1 MANTKKRTEET
12 VEKIRAKVRA
22 NKPATENLVTNESA
36 NNNIETADKATLK
49 FNSSISEPDYLKTLY
64 GQVRIGM
71 TCQSPSDN
79 ENLLS
84 TPKNCLKVFETIFP
98 LLEILNSFSW
108 CGKPIKNKFYEAIKQ
123 WDEMPLNLDKNILG
137 ASIQGELGIILVES
151 AQLINHF
158 LIQNK
163 FNLDEFKNLIH
174 ETKNSLDLIEND
186 FIKTKDVND
195 ILEGISRIFPEIKF
209 TQFKQSL
216 PVIAPRLFEKSNLNQ
231 NSSSRVMDIFFCIC
245 VSKSLPFTKIG
256 EAIQTTKKYT
266 NGDIN
271 LIFREAIEDSL
282 IRDFGIDT
290 YKIFNLLVCYWYD
303 NLAKSLDNNLTVS
316 VNDLLDYA
324 KRKNKV
330 VKETETGKTKK
341 LTKEINYAWIAH
353 HIDLLKS
360 VRVYSPKIV
369 PTAKGKKAFAIS
381 ETPLIEFSELTY
393 SPSQLDIN
401 GNRDFSN
408 VQDILINF
416 KIGKWFEYF
425 NSEKHLIEF
434 GYCHKEAIAS
444 EGNLSHLLN
453 WLSFKLEHNQT
464 GNFKVITILEQIG
477 FKEKLEEINRETN
490 AKKKS
495 DLKRNLYSEFKK
507 LLKDSDSIPDPYQ
520 WEYQNHPQW
529 LLDDTLTKPRGK
541 WWEIFLNTVIV
552 FKHPECLIGEGK
564 EFKREQIKPI
574 KALPEAKPIKTT
586 EDLKFVMTKF
596 NISIRDLVKKSETK
610 YTYYKLQK
618 SLKDDILKES
628 EIRQLITYC
637 YQINQERKN

>member
-1 MANTKKRTEET
+1 MTKSNKKTRDNARLAELFQIGEDVTDNNDNTTTHTSPLT
-12 VEKIRAKVRA
+12 V
-22 NKPATENLVTNESA
+22 NTDFL
-36 NNNIETADKATLK
+36 NNNEDYEVSSLK
-49 FNSSISEPDYLKTLY
+49 YIKFDIFD
-64 GQVRIGM
+64 V
-71 TCQSPSDN
+71 PSDN
-79 ENLLS
+79 TDLLTNLKVCLELIEALKPLKDSLGQSRDYITAKNFLINSQNRLTKIADTTIKEAIESNAKLFTRHYLKNLGTTLNLLLIE
-84 TPKNCLKVFETIFP
+84 PKISLNKLSSIVNSFEHELGVPIKSIG
-98 LLEILNSFSW
+98 LNDIEEILNCISEIFS
-108 CGKPIKNKFYEAIKQ
+108 
-123 WDEMPLNLDKNILG
+123 
-137 ASIQGELGIILVES
+137 
-151 AQLINHF
+151 
-158 LIQNK
+158 
-163 FNLDEFKNLIH
+163 
-174 ETKNSLDLIEND
+174 
-186 FIKTKDVND
+186 
-195 ILEGISRIFPEIKF
+195 EIKLP
-209 TQFKQSL
+209 QFKPYS
-216 PVIAPRLFEKSNLNQ
+216 PVIAPRLFEKSNLTK

-303 NLAKSLDNNLTVS
+303 NLRSLNSNLTVS

-324 KRKNKV
+324 ERKNKV
-330 VKETETGKTKK
+330 VKETETSKTKK

-360 VRVYSPKIV
+360 IRVYSPKIV
-369 PTAKGKKAFAIS
+369 PNARGKKAFAIS

-408 VQDILINF
+408 VRDIIINF

-425 NSEKHLIEF
+425 NSENYLREF

-477 FKEKLEEINRETN
+477 FKENLEEINRETN
-490 AKKKS
+490 PKKKS
-495 DLKRNLYSEFKK
+495 DLKRNCYNEFKK
-507 LLKDSDSIPDPYQ
+507 LLKDSDSIQDPYQ
-520 WEYQNHPQW
+520 WEYQNPPQW

-541 WWEIFLNTVIV
+541 WWDIWLNTVIV
-552 FKHPECLIGEGK
+552 FKHPLCLIGEGK
-564 EFKREQIKPI
+564 EFKREKIKPV
-574 KALPEAKPIKTT
+574 KALPEATKKLTV
-586 EDLKFVMTKF
+586 EDLKSALASYSDNPNV
-596 NISIRDLVKKSETK
+596 SIRKIATHYDMPKSTLSTKIKSGKLTQKEIEDLINVTHFLGKKK
-610 YTYYKLQK
+610 K
-618 SLKDDILKES
+618 
-628 EIRQLITYC
+628 
-637 YQINQERKN
+637 